1 MCTAIRFTDEN
12 GALFFGRNLDW
23 MESYGEEILA
33 TPRGFAYD
41 YALGATHAE
50 QPHAVLGVGC
60 VMGGKPMYFDCAN
73 DAGLAIAGLN
83 FPRCGA
89 FPHEPAEGKCNVAT
103 FEFPLWVARNFASTD
118 EAEHALTNTQIVSLV
133 QPGQPESLL
142 HWIIADGTRT
152 ARLRKPRQRAGQFAR
167 AAVAYRQS
175 RQLSAHK
182 QRRPATDRMGHAGV
196 ARMGY
201 RGRHAGYSWRPLL
214 AFALRARGLRQC
226 PPPRQDD
233 GARKHS
239 APLPYAC
246 GRPSDGRHGE
256 VGRRTFRENHF
267 HQRILQRNEH
277 LLREHLRRFRNTRLP
292 VRELQYGRRKA
303 ADKHAIPKYGG
314 ILLRWRARNGYPA
327 RELGFVIDFCT
338 KRINGLQQTRIA
350 FDNNPHYLLFCVLN
364 YHPITPSAAAIKVD
378 RYVSCI
384 LRVS

>member
-60 VMGGKPMYFDCAN
+60 VMGGRPMYFDCAN

-142 HWIIADGTRT
+142 HWIIADGTRSIVVENT
-152 ARLRKPRQRAGQFAR
+152 ATGLHVYENRADVLANSPELPWHIANLDNYLHTSSEDPQPTAWGTQELRAWGIGAGMQGIPGDPSSPSRFVRAAYANAHHPAKTTERENIARLFRTL
-167 AAVAYRQS
+167 AAVQVTEGTVKSAGGHFEKTIFTSGFSSATNTYYANTYDDFEIRAFPFENFNMDDEKLQTSTLYRN
-175 RQLSAHK
+175 
-182 QRRPATDRMGHAGV
+182 ME
-196 ARMGY
+196 
-201 RGRHAGYSWRPLL
+201 
-214 AFALRARGLRQC
+214 AFC
-226 PPPRQDD
+226 
-233 GARKHS
+233 
-239 APLPYAC
+239 
-246 GRPSDGRHGE
+246 
-256 VGRRTFRENHF
+256 
-267 HQRILQRNEH
+267 
-277 LLREHLRRFRNTRLP
+277 
-292 VRELQYGRRKA
+292 
-303 ADKHAIPKYGG
+303 
-314 ILLRWRARNGYPA
+314 
-327 RELGFVIDFCT
+327 
-338 KRINGLQQTRIA
+338 
-350 FDNNPHYLLFCVLN
+350 
-364 YHPITPSAAAIKVD
+364 
-378 RYVSCI
+378 
-384 LRVS
+384 